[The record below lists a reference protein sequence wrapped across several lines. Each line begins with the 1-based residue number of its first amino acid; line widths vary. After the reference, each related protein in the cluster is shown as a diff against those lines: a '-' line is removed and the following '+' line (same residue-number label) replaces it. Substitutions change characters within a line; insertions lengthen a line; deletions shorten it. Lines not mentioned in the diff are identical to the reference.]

1 MTIESFTSCL
11 EEFIMEHDRL
21 LVPGLGAFTAGL
33 QAATISDNGFTINPP
48 YRKLEFI
55 YGEDLGIGENEQYDF
70 LYSQKEKMDLEKVR
84 EELAEIISE
93 IKREVEAN
101 SLVELPGLG
110 KLRSLGDG
118 HLFFVMDKDAQ
129 IYPEGFALSS
139 VSLKNRV
146 SSIMEVMAAPKPVE
160 QPAAV
165 AESPKA
171 ADIPETDETSKTAE
185 ATVIAEAKETAEA
198 PETAETSETAVTS
211 KTAETAEATET
222 AGNAVSK
229 EPKIADGLARKK
241 KKMPVVVKVIL
252 WLLGIA
258 LLLLAGFMALAYFCP
273 DFIDTLL
280 YSPEEIELLKAL

>member
-55 YGEDLGIGENEQYDF
+55 YGEDLGIGENEQYDY
-70 LYSQKEKMDLEKVR
+70 LYSIKEKMDLEKVR

-93 IKREVEAN
+93 IKREVEVN

-146 SSIMEVMAAPKPVE
+146 SG
-160 QPAAV
+160 
-165 AESPKA
+165 
-171 ADIPETDETSKTAE
+171 IPEVVAAFAE
-185 ATVIAEAKETAEA
+185 RHNE
-198 PETAETSETAVTS
+198 AETSETAETH
-211 KTAETAEATET
+211 ETAED
-222 AGNAVSK
+222 AVSK
-229 EPKIADGLARKK
+229 EQKTADGLARKK

>member
-21 LVPGLGAFTAGL
+21 LVPGLGSFTAGL

-55 YGEDLGIGENEQYDF
+55 YGEDLGIGENEQYDY
-70 LYSQKEKMDLEKVR
+70 LYSIKEKMDLEKVR

-146 SSIMEVMAAPKPVE
+146 SGIPEVVAAPKPVE
-160 QPAAV
+160 QPVAAT
-165 AESPKA
+165 EGHN
-171 ADIPETDETSKTAE
+171 E
-185 ATVIAEAKETAEA
+185 
-198 PETAETSETAVTS
+198 AETSETAETTA
-211 KTAETAEATET
+211 TAEE
-222 AGNAVSK
+222 AVSK
-229 EPKIADGLARKK
+229 EQKVADGLARKK
-241 KKMPVVVKVIL
+241 KRMPVVVKVIL

-280 YSPEEIELLKAL
+280 YSPDEIELLKTL

>member
-21 LVPGLGAFTAGL
+21 LVPGLGSFTAGL

-55 YGEDLGIGENEQYDF
+55 YGEDFGIGENEQYDY
-70 LYSQKEKMDLEKVR
+70 LYSIKEKMDLEKVR

-146 SSIMEVMAAPKPVE
+146 SGIPEVVAAPKPVE
-160 QPAAV
+160 QPVAAT
-165 AESPKA
+165 EGHN
-171 ADIPETDETSKTAE
+171 E
-185 ATVIAEAKETAEA
+185 
-198 PETAETSETAVTS
+198 AETSETAETTV
-211 KTAETAEATET
+211 TAEE
-222 AGNAVSK
+222 AVSK
-229 EPKIADGLARKK
+229 EQKVADGLARKK
-241 KKMPVVVKVIL
+241 KRMPVVVKVIL

-280 YSPEEIELLKAL
+280 YSPDEIELLKTL

>member
-55 YGEDLGIGENEQYDF
+55 YGEDLGIGENEQYDY
-70 LYSQKEKMDLEKVR
+70 LYSIKEKMDLEKVR

-93 IKREVEAN
+93 IKREVEVN

-146 SSIMEVMAAPKPVE
+146 SGIPEVVAAPKPVE
-160 QPAAV
+160 QPAAA
-165 AESPKA
+165 AEGHN
-171 ADIPETDETSKTAE
+171 EAE
-185 ATVIAEAKETAEA
+185 ATVTAECHN
-198 PETAETSETAVTS
+198 EVETSETA
-211 KTAETAEATET
+211 EE
-222 AGNAVSK
+222 AVSK
-229 EPKIADGLARKK
+229 EQKIADGLARKK
-241 KKMPVVVKVIL
+241 KKMPVGVKVIL

-280 YSPEEIELLKAL
+280 YSPDEIELLKAL

>member
-21 LVPGLGAFTAGL
+21 LVPGLGSFTAGL

-55 YGEDLGIGENEQYDF
+55 YGEDLGIGENEQYDY
-70 LYSQKEKMDLEKVR
+70 LYSIKEKMDLEKVR

-146 SSIMEVMAAPKPVE
+146 SGIPEVVAAPKPVE
-160 QPAAV
+160 QPV
-165 AESPKA
+165 A
-171 ADIPETDETSKTAE
+171 
-185 ATVIAEAKETAEA
+185 
-198 PETAETSETAVTS
+198 
-211 KTAETAEATET
+211 ATEGHNE
-222 AGNAVSK
+222 AMSK
-229 EPKIADGLARKK
+229 EQRVADGLARKK

-280 YSPEEIELLKAL
+280 YSPDEIELLKTL

>member
-55 YGEDLGIGENEQYDF
+55 YGEDLGIGENEQYDY
-70 LYSQKEKMDLEKVR
+70 LYSIKEKMDLEKVR

-146 SSIMEVMAAPKPVE
+146 SGIPEVV
-160 QPAAV
+160 AAV
-165 AESPKA
+165 AERHNEA
-171 ADIPETDETSKTAE
+171 ET
-185 ATVIAEAKETAEA
+185 
-198 PETAETSETAVTS
+198 PETAETTV
-211 KTAETAEATET
+211 TAEE
-222 AGNAVSK
+222 AVSK
-229 EPKIADGLARKK
+229 EQKVADGLARKK

-280 YSPEEIELLKAL
+280 YSPDEIELLKAL

>member
-21 LVPGLGAFTAGL
+21 LVPGLGSFTAGL

-55 YGEDLGIGENEQYDF
+55 YGEDLGIGENEQYDY
-70 LYSQKEKMDLEKVR
+70 LYSIKEKMDLEKVR

-146 SSIMEVMAAPKPVE
+146 SGIPEVAAAPKPVE
-160 QPAAV
+160 QPVAAT
-165 AESPKA
+165 EGHN
-171 ADIPETDETSKTAE
+171 E
-185 ATVIAEAKETAEA
+185 
-198 PETAETSETAVTS
+198 AETSETAETTV
-211 KTAETAEATET
+211 TAEE
-222 AGNAVSK
+222 AVSK
-229 EPKIADGLARKK
+229 EQKVADGLARKK

-280 YSPEEIELLKAL
+280 YSPDEIELLKAL

>member
-21 LVPGLGAFTAGL
+21 HVPGLGSFTAGL

-48 YRKLEFI
+48 YRKLDFI

-70 LYSQKEKMDLEKVR
+70 LYSIKEKMDLEKVR

-93 IKREVEAN
+93 IKRDVEAN

-110 KLRSLGDG
+110 RLRSLGDG
-118 HLFFVMDKDAQ
+118 HLFFVMDKSAQ

-146 SSIMEVMAAPKPVE
+146 SGIPEVVATPKPVE
-160 QPAAV
+160 QPVAA
-165 AESPKA
+165 AESIGT
-171 ADIPETDETSKTAE
+171 ADGPKTAE
-185 ATVIAEAKETAEA
+185 GPNA
-198 PETAETSETAVTS
+198 AETSG
-211 KTAETAEATET
+211 TAEGPKIAEGPNAAETSGTAE
-222 AGNAVSK
+222 GQVSK
-229 EPKIADGLARKK
+229 EQKAADGLARKK

-258 LLLLAGFMALAYFCP
+258 LLLLAGFMALVYFCP

>member
-21 LVPGLGAFTAGL
+21 LVPGLGSFTAGL

-55 YGEDLGIGENEQYDF
+55 YGEDLGIGENEQYDY
-70 LYSQKEKMDLEKVR
+70 LYSIKEKMDLEKVR

-146 SSIMEVMAAPKPVE
+146 SGIPEVVAAPKPVE
-160 QPAAV
+160 QPVAAT
-165 AESPKA
+165 EGHN
-171 ADIPETDETSKTAE
+171 E
-185 ATVIAEAKETAEA
+185 
-198 PETAETSETAVTS
+198 AETSETAEPS
-211 KTAETAEATET
+211 EPAEET
-222 AGNAVSK
+222 VSK
-229 EPKIADGLARKK
+229 EQKVADGLARKK

-280 YSPEEIELLKAL
+280 YSPDEIELLKTL

>member
-1 MTIESFTSCL
+1 MTIASFTSCL

-21 LVPGLGAFTAGL
+21 LVPGLGSFTAGL

-55 YGEDLGIGENEQYDF
+55 YGEDLGIGENEQYDY
-70 LYSQKEKMDLEKVR
+70 LYSIKEKMDLEKVR

-146 SSIMEVMAAPKPVE
+146 SGIPEVVAAPKPVE
-160 QPAAV
+160 QPV
-165 AESPKA
+165 A
-171 ADIPETDETSKTAE
+171 
-185 ATVIAEAKETAEA
+185 
-198 PETAETSETAVTS
+198 
-211 KTAETAEATET
+211 ATE
-222 AGNAVSK
+222 GHNEAVSK
-229 EPKIADGLARKK
+229 EQKVADGLARKK

-280 YSPEEIELLKAL
+280 YSPDEIELLKTL

>member
-21 LVPGLGAFTAGL
+21 LVPGLGSFTAGL

-55 YGEDLGIGENEQYDF
+55 YGEDLGIGENEQYDY
-70 LYSQKEKMDLEKVR
+70 LYSIKEKMDLEKVR

-146 SSIMEVMAAPKPVE
+146 SGIPEVVAVPKPVE
-160 QPAAV
+160 QPVAATEGHNK
-165 AESPKA
+165 AEIS
-171 ADIPETDETSKTAE
+171 
-185 ATVIAEAKETAEA
+185 ETAE
-198 PETAETSETAVTS
+198 PSEPAEE
-211 KTAETAEATET
+211 
-222 AGNAVSK
+222 AVSK
-229 EPKIADGLARKK
+229 EQKVADGLARKK
-241 KKMPVVVKVIL
+241 KRMPVVVKVIL

-280 YSPEEIELLKAL
+280 YSPDEIELLKTL

>member
-55 YGEDLGIGENEQYDF
+55 YGEDLGIGENEQYDY
-70 LYSQKEKMDLEKVR
+70 LYSIKEKMDLEKVR

-146 SSIMEVMAAPKPVE
+146 SGISEVVAIPKPVE

-165 AESPKA
+165 AEGHNEA
-171 ADIPETDETSKTAE
+171 ETSKTAG
-185 ATVIAEAKETAEA
+185 
-198 PETAETSETAVTS
+198 TSEP
-211 KTAETAEATET
+211 AED
-222 AGNAVSK
+222 AVSK
-229 EPKIADGLARKK
+229 EQKVADGLARKK
-241 KKMPVVVKVIL
+241 KKMPIVVKVIL

-280 YSPEEIELLKAL
+280 YSPDEIELLKAL

>member
-21 LVPGLGAFTAGL
+21 LVPGLGSFTAGL

-55 YGEDLGIGENEQYDF
+55 YGEDLGIGENEQYDY
-70 LYSQKEKMDLEKVR
+70 LYSIKEKMDLEKVR
-84 EELAEIISE
+84 EELDEIISE

-146 SSIMEVMAAPKPVE
+146 SGIPEVVAAPKPVE
-160 QPAAV
+160 QPV
-165 AESPKA
+165 A
-171 ADIPETDETSKTAE
+171 
-185 ATVIAEAKETAEA
+185 
-198 PETAETSETAVTS
+198 
-211 KTAETAEATET
+211 ATE
-222 AGNAVSK
+222 GHNEAVSK
-229 EPKIADGLARKK
+229 EQKVADGLARKK
-241 KKMPVVVKVIL
+241 KRMPVVVKVIL

-280 YSPEEIELLKAL
+280 YSPDEIELLKTL

>member
-21 LVPGLGAFTAGL
+21 LVPGLGSFTAGL

-55 YGEDLGIGENEQYDF
+55 YGEDLGIGENEQYDY
-70 LYSQKEKMDLEKVR
+70 LYSIKEKMDLEKVR

-93 IKREVEAN
+93 IKREVEAH

-146 SSIMEVMAAPKPVE
+146 SGIPEVVAAPKPVE
-160 QPAAV
+160 QPV
-165 AESPKA
+165 A
-171 ADIPETDETSKTAE
+171 
-185 ATVIAEAKETAEA
+185 
-198 PETAETSETAVTS
+198 
-211 KTAETAEATET
+211 ATE
-222 AGNAVSK
+222 GHHEAVSK
-229 EPKIADGLARKK
+229 EQKVADGLARKK
-241 KKMPVVVKVIL
+241 KRMPVVVKVIL

-280 YSPEEIELLKAL
+280 YSPDEIELLKTL

>member
-1 MTIESFTSCL
+1 M
-11 EEFIMEHDRL
+11 
-21 LVPGLGAFTAGL
+21 AGL

-55 YGEDLGIGENEQYDF
+55 YGEDLGIGENEQYDY
-70 LYSQKEKMDLEKVR
+70 LYSIKEKMDLEKVR

-146 SSIMEVMAAPKPVE
+146 SGIPEVVAAPKPVE
-160 QPAAV
+160 QPVAAT
-165 AESPKA
+165 EGHN
-171 ADIPETDETSKTAE
+171 E
-185 ATVIAEAKETAEA
+185 
-198 PETAETSETAVTS
+198 AETSETAEPS
-211 KTAETAEATET
+211 EPAEE
-222 AGNAVSK
+222 AVSK
-229 EPKIADGLARKK
+229 EQKVADGLARKK
-241 KKMPVVVKVIL
+241 KRMPVVVKVIL

-280 YSPEEIELLKAL
+280 YSPDEIELLKTL

>member
-55 YGEDLGIGENEQYDF
+55 YGEDLGIGENEQYDY
-70 LYSQKEKMDLEKVR
+70 LYSIKEKMDLEKVR

-93 IKREVEAN
+93 IKREVEVN

-146 SSIMEVMAAPKPVE
+146 SGIPEVVAAPKPVE
-160 QPAAV
+160 QLAAV
-165 AESPKA
+165 AERHNEA
-171 ADIPETDETSKTAE
+171 ETSKTAE
-185 ATVIAEAKETAEA
+185 ATV
-198 PETAETSETAVTS
+198 TAETSETA
-211 KTAETAEATET
+211 E
-222 AGNAVSK
+222 GAVSK
-229 EPKIADGLARKK
+229 EQKVADGLARKK
-241 KKMPVVVKVIL
+241 KKMPMVVKVIL

-280 YSPEEIELLKAL
+280 YSPDEIELLKAL

>member
-21 LVPGLGAFTAGL
+21 LVPGLGSFTAGL

-55 YGEDLGIGENEQYDF
+55 YGEDLGIGENEQYDY
-70 LYSQKEKMDLEKVR
+70 LYSIKEKMDLEKVR

-146 SSIMEVMAAPKPVE
+146 SGIPEVVAAPKPVE
-160 QPAAV
+160 QPV
-165 AESPKA
+165 AET
-171 ADIPETDETSKTAE
+171 EGHNEAE
-185 ATVIAEAKETAEA
+185 ASETAESSE
-198 PETAETSETAVTS
+198 PAEE
-211 KTAETAEATET
+211 
-222 AGNAVSK
+222 AVSK
-229 EPKIADGLARKK
+229 EQKVADGLARKK
-241 KKMPVVVKVIL
+241 KRMPVVVKVIL

-280 YSPEEIELLKAL
+280 YSPDEIELLKTL

>member
-21 LVPGLGAFTAGL
+21 LVPGLGTFTAGL

-55 YGEDLGIGENEQYDF
+55 YGEDLGIGENEQYDY
-70 LYSQKEKMDLEKVR
+70 LYSIKGKMDLEKVR

-146 SSIMEVMAAPKPVE
+146 SGIPEVVAAPKPVE
-160 QPAAV
+160 QPVAAT
-165 AESPKA
+165 EGHN
-171 ADIPETDETSKTAE
+171 EAE
-185 ATVIAEAKETAEA
+185 ATVTAESHN
-198 PETAETSETAVTS
+198 EAETSEP
-211 KTAETAEATET
+211 AEE
-222 AGNAVSK
+222 AVSK
-229 EPKIADGLARKK
+229 EQKVADGLARKK
-241 KKMPVVVKVIL
+241 KRMPVGVKVIL

>member
-21 LVPGLGAFTAGL
+21 LVPGLGSFTAGL

-55 YGEDLGIGENEQYDF
+55 YGEDLGIGENEQYDY
-70 LYSQKEKMDLEKVR
+70 LYSIKEKMDLEKVR

-146 SSIMEVMAAPKPVE
+146 SGIPEVVAAPKPVE
-160 QPAAV
+160 QPV
-165 AESPKA
+165 A
-171 ADIPETDETSKTAE
+171 
-185 ATVIAEAKETAEA
+185 
-198 PETAETSETAVTS
+198 
-211 KTAETAEATET
+211 ATE
-222 AGNAVSK
+222 GHNEAVSK
-229 EPKIADGLARKK
+229 EQKVADGLARKK
-241 KKMPVVVKVIL
+241 KRMPVVVKVIL
-252 WLLGIA
+252 WLLGSA

-280 YSPEEIELLKAL
+280 YSPDEIELLKTL

>member
-21 LVPGLGAFTAGL
+21 LVPGLGSFTAGL

-55 YGEDLGIGENEQYDF
+55 YGEDLGIGENEQYDY
-70 LYSQKEKMDLEKVR
+70 LYSIKEKMDLEKVR
-84 EELAEIISE
+84 EELAEMISE

-146 SSIMEVMAAPKPVE
+146 SGIPEVVAAPKPVE
-160 QPAAV
+160 QPV
-165 AESPKA
+165 A
-171 ADIPETDETSKTAE
+171 
-185 ATVIAEAKETAEA
+185 
-198 PETAETSETAVTS
+198 
-211 KTAETAEATET
+211 ATE
-222 AGNAVSK
+222 GHNEAVSK
-229 EPKIADGLARKK
+229 EQKVADGLARKK
-241 KKMPVVVKVIL
+241 KRMPVVVKVIL

-280 YSPEEIELLKAL
+280 YSPDEIELLKTL

>member
-21 LVPGLGAFTAGL
+21 LVPGLGSFTAGL

-55 YGEDLGIGENEQYDF
+55 YGEDLGIGENEQYDY
-70 LYSQKEKMDLEKVR
+70 LYSIKEKMDLEKVR

-146 SSIMEVMAAPKPVE
+146 SGIPEVVAAPKPVE
-160 QPAAV
+160 QPVAAT
-165 AESPKA
+165 EGHN
-171 ADIPETDETSKTAE
+171 E
-185 ATVIAEAKETAEA
+185 
-198 PETAETSETAVTS
+198 AETSETAETTV
-211 KTAETAEATET
+211 TAEE
-222 AGNAVSK
+222 AVSK
-229 EPKIADGLARKK
+229 EQKVADGLAKKK

-280 YSPEEIELLKAL
+280 YSPDEIELLKTL

>member
-21 LVPGLGAFTAGL
+21 LVPGLGSFTAGL

-55 YGEDLGIGENEQYDF
+55 YGEDLGIGENEQYDY
-70 LYSQKEKMDLEKVR
+70 LYSIKEKMDLEKVR

-146 SSIMEVMAAPKPVE
+146 SGIPEVVAAPKPVE
-160 QPAAV
+160 QPV
-165 AESPKA
+165 A
-171 ADIPETDETSKTAE
+171 
-185 ATVIAEAKETAEA
+185 
-198 PETAETSETAVTS
+198 
-211 KTAETAEATET
+211 ATE
-222 AGNAVSK
+222 GHNEAVSK
-229 EPKIADGLARKK
+229 EQKVADGLARKK
-241 KKMPVVVKVIL
+241 KTMQVVVKVIV

-280 YSPEEIELLKAL
+280 YSPDEIELLKTL

>member
-21 LVPGLGAFTAGL
+21 LVPGLGSFTAGL

-55 YGEDLGIGENEQYDF
+55 YGEDLGIGENEQYDY
-70 LYSQKEKMDLEKVR
+70 LYSIKEKMDLEKVR

-146 SSIMEVMAAPKPVE
+146 SGIPEVAAAPKPVE
-160 QPAAV
+160 QPVAAT
-165 AESPKA
+165 EGHN
-171 ADIPETDETSKTAE
+171 E
-185 ATVIAEAKETAEA
+185 
-198 PETAETSETAVTS
+198 AETSETAETTV
-211 KTAETAEATET
+211 TAEE
-222 AGNAVSK
+222 AVSK
-229 EPKIADGLARKK
+229 EQKVADGLARKK
-241 KKMPVVVKVIL
+241 KRMPVVVKVIL

-280 YSPEEIELLKAL
+280 YSPDEIELLKTL

>member
-21 LVPGLGAFTAGL
+21 LVPGLGSFTAGL

-55 YGEDLGIGENEQYDF
+55 YGEDLGIGENEQYDY
-70 LYSQKEKMDLEKVR
+70 LYSIKEKMDLEKVR

-146 SSIMEVMAAPKPVE
+146 SGIPEVVAAPKPVE
-160 QPAAV
+160 QPV
-165 AESPKA
+165 A
-171 ADIPETDETSKTAE
+171 
-185 ATVIAEAKETAEA
+185 
-198 PETAETSETAVTS
+198 
-211 KTAETAEATET
+211 ATE
-222 AGNAVSK
+222 GHNEAVSK
-229 EPKIADGLARKK
+229 EQKVADGLARKK
-241 KKMPVVVKVIL
+241 KRMPVVVKVIL
-252 WLLGIA
+252 WLLVIA

-280 YSPEEIELLKAL
+280 YSPDEIELLKTL

>member
-21 LVPGLGAFTAGL
+21 LVPGLGSFTAGL

-55 YGEDLGIGENEQYDF
+55 YGEDLGIGENEQYDY
-70 LYSQKEKMDLEKVR
+70 LYSIKEKMDLEKVR
-84 EELAEIISE
+84 EELAEMISE

-146 SSIMEVMAAPKPVE
+146 SGIPEVVAAPKPVE
-160 QPAAV
+160 QPVAAT
-165 AESPKA
+165 EGHN
-171 ADIPETDETSKTAE
+171 E
-185 ATVIAEAKETAEA
+185 
-198 PETAETSETAVTS
+198 AETSETAEPS
-211 KTAETAEATET
+211 EPAEE
-222 AGNAVSK
+222 AVSK
-229 EPKIADGLARKK
+229 EQKVADGLARKK
-241 KKMPVVVKVIL
+241 KRMPVVVKVIL

-258 LLLLAGFMALAYFCP
+258 LLLLAGFMTLAYFCP

-280 YSPEEIELLKAL
+280 YSPDEIELLKTL

>member
-21 LVPGLGAFTAGL
+21 LVPGLGSFTAGL

-55 YGEDLGIGENEQYDF
+55 YGEDLGIGENEQYDY
-70 LYSQKEKMDLEKVR
+70 LYSIKEKMDLEKVR

-146 SSIMEVMAAPKPVE
+146 SGIPEVVAVPKPVE
-160 QPAAV
+160 QPV
-165 AESPKA
+165 A
-171 ADIPETDETSKTAE
+171 
-185 ATVIAEAKETAEA
+185 
-198 PETAETSETAVTS
+198 
-211 KTAETAEATET
+211 ATE
-222 AGNAVSK
+222 GHNEAVSK
-229 EPKIADGLARKK
+229 EQKVADGLARKK

-280 YSPEEIELLKAL
+280 YSPDEIELLKTL

>member
-21 LVPGLGAFTAGL
+21 LVPGLGSFTAGL

-55 YGEDLGIGENEQYDF
+55 YGEDLGIGENEQYDY
-70 LYSQKEKMDLEKVR
+70 LYSIKEKMDLEKVR

-146 SSIMEVMAAPKPVE
+146 SGIPEVVAAPKPVE
-160 QPAAV
+160 QPVAAT
-165 AESPKA
+165 EGHN
-171 ADIPETDETSKTAE
+171 EAE
-185 ATVIAEAKETAEA
+185 ASETAE
-198 PETAETSETAVTS
+198 PSEPAEE
-211 KTAETAEATET
+211 
-222 AGNAVSK
+222 AVSK
-229 EPKIADGLARKK
+229 EQKVADGLARKK
-241 KKMPVVVKVIL
+241 KKMPEVVKVIL

-280 YSPEEIELLKAL
+280 YSPDEIELLKTL

>member
-55 YGEDLGIGENEQYDF
+55 YGEDLGIGENEQYDY
-70 LYSQKEKMDLEKVR
+70 LYSIKEKMDLEKVR

-93 IKREVEAN
+93 IKREVKAN

-129 IYPEGFALSS
+129 IYPDGFALSS

-146 SSIMEVMAAPKPVE
+146 SGIPEVV
-160 QPAAV
+160 AAV
-165 AESPKA
+165 AERHN
-171 ADIPETDETSKTAE
+171 E
-185 ATVIAEAKETAEA
+185 
-198 PETAETSETAVTS
+198 AETSEP
-211 KTAETAEATET
+211 AED
-222 AGNAVSK
+222 AVSK
-229 EPKIADGLARKK
+229 EQKVADGLARKK
-241 KKMPVVVKVIL
+241 KRMPVGVKVIL

-280 YSPEEIELLKAL
+280 YSPDEIELLKAL

>member
-21 LVPGLGAFTAGL
+21 LVPGLGSFTAGL

-55 YGEDLGIGENEQYDF
+55 YGEDLGIGENEQYDY
-70 LYSQKEKMDLEKVR
+70 LYSIKEKMDLEKVR

-146 SSIMEVMAAPKPVE
+146 SGIPEVVAAPKPVE
-160 QPAAV
+160 QPVAAT
-165 AESPKA
+165 EGHN
-171 ADIPETDETSKTAE
+171 E
-185 ATVIAEAKETAEA
+185 
-198 PETAETSETAVTS
+198 AETSETAEAS
-211 KTAETAEATET
+211 EPAEE
-222 AGNAVSK
+222 AVSK
-229 EPKIADGLARKK
+229 GQKVADGLARKK
-241 KKMPVVVKVIL
+241 KKMPVGVKVIL

-280 YSPEEIELLKAL
+280 YSPDEIELLKTL

>member
-55 YGEDLGIGENEQYDF
+55 YGEDLGIGENEQYDY
-70 LYSQKEKMDLEKVR
+70 LYSIKEKMDLEKVR

-146 SSIMEVMAAPKPVE
+146 SGIPEVVAAPKPVE
-160 QPAAV
+160 QPVAAT
-165 AESPKA
+165 EGHN
-171 ADIPETDETSKTAE
+171 EAE
-185 ATVIAEAKETAEA
+185 ATVTAESHN
-198 PETAETSETAVTS
+198 E
-211 KTAETAEATET
+211 AETAEE
-222 AGNAVSK
+222 AVSK
-229 EPKIADGLARKK
+229 EQKVADGLARKK
-241 KKMPVVVKVIL
+241 KKMPVGVKVIL

-280 YSPEEIELLKAL
+280 YSPDEIELLKAL

>member
-55 YGEDLGIGENEQYDF
+55 YGEDLGIGENEQYDY
-70 LYSQKEKMDLEKVR
+70 LYSIKEKMDLEKVR

-93 IKREVEAN
+93 IKREVEVN

-146 SSIMEVMAAPKPVE
+146 SGIPEVV
-160 QPAAV
+160 AAV
-165 AESPKA
+165 AERHN
-171 ADIPETDETSKTAE
+171 E
-185 ATVIAEAKETAEA
+185 
-198 PETAETSETAVTS
+198 AETSETA
-211 KTAETAEATET
+211 EE
-222 AGNAVSK
+222 AVSK
-229 EPKIADGLARKK
+229 EQKVADGLARKK
-241 KKMPVVVKVIL
+241 KKMPVGVKVIL

-280 YSPEEIELLKAL
+280 YSPDEIELLKAL

>member
-21 LVPGLGAFTAGL
+21 LVPGLGSFTAGL

-55 YGEDLGIGENEQYDF
+55 YGEDLGIGENEQYDY
-70 LYSQKEKMDLEKVR
+70 LYSIKEKMDLEKVR

-139 VSLKNRV
+139 VSLKNLV
-146 SSIMEVMAAPKPVE
+146 SGIPEVVAAPKPVE
-160 QPAAV
+160 QPV
-165 AESPKA
+165 A
-171 ADIPETDETSKTAE
+171 
-185 ATVIAEAKETAEA
+185 
-198 PETAETSETAVTS
+198 
-211 KTAETAEATET
+211 ATE
-222 AGNAVSK
+222 GHNEAVSK
-229 EPKIADGLARKK
+229 EQKVADGLARKK
-241 KKMPVVVKVIL
+241 KRMPVVVKVIL

-280 YSPEEIELLKAL
+280 YSPDEIELLKTL

>member
-55 YGEDLGIGENEQYDF
+55 YGEDLGIGENEQYDY
-70 LYSQKEKMDLEKVR
+70 LYSIKEKMDLEKVR

-93 IKREVEAN
+93 IKREVEVN

-146 SSIMEVMAAPKPVE
+146 SGIPEVVE
-160 QPAAV
+160 AV
-165 AESPKA
+165 AERHN
-171 ADIPETDETSKTAE
+171 E
-185 ATVIAEAKETAEA
+185 
-198 PETAETSETAVTS
+198 AETSETA
-211 KTAETAEATET
+211 E
-222 AGNAVSK
+222 GAVSK
-229 EPKIADGLARKK
+229 EQKVADGLARKK

-280 YSPEEIELLKAL
+280 YSPDEIELLKAL

>member
-55 YGEDLGIGENEQYDF
+55 YGEDLGIGENEQYDY
-70 LYSQKEKMDLEKVR
+70 LYSIKEKMDLEKVR

-93 IKREVEAN
+93 IKREVGVN

-146 SSIMEVMAAPKPVE
+146 SG
-160 QPAAV
+160 
-165 AESPKA
+165 
-171 ADIPETDETSKTAE
+171 IPEVAAAFAE
-185 ATVIAEAKETAEA
+185 RHNE
-198 PETAETSETAVTS
+198 AETSETAETTV
-211 KTAETAEATET
+211 TAEE
-222 AGNAVSK
+222 AVSK
-229 EPKIADGLARKK
+229 EQKVADGLARKK

-280 YSPEEIELLKAL
+280 YSPDEIELLKAL

>member
-21 LVPGLGAFTAGL
+21 LVPGLGSFTAGL

-55 YGEDLGIGENEQYDF
+55 YGEDLGIGENEQYDY
-70 LYSQKEKMDLEKVR
+70 LYSIKEKMDLEKVR

-118 HLFFVMDKDAQ
+118 QLFFVMDKDAQ

-146 SSIMEVMAAPKPVE
+146 SGIPEVVTAPKPVE
-160 QPAAV
+160 QLV
-165 AESPKA
+165 A
-171 ADIPETDETSKTAE
+171 
-185 ATVIAEAKETAEA
+185 
-198 PETAETSETAVTS
+198 
-211 KTAETAEATET
+211 ATE
-222 AGNAVSK
+222 GHNEAVSK
-229 EPKIADGLARKK
+229 EQKVADGLARKK

-280 YSPEEIELLKAL
+280 YSPDEIELLKTL

>member
-21 LVPGLGAFTAGL
+21 LVPGLGSFTAGL

-55 YGEDLGIGENEQYDF
+55 YGEDLGIGENEQYDY
-70 LYSQKEKMDLEKVR
+70 LYSIKEKMDLEKVR

-146 SSIMEVMAAPKPVE
+146 SGIPEVVAAPKPVE
-160 QPAAV
+160 QPVAAT
-165 AESPKA
+165 EGHN
-171 ADIPETDETSKTAE
+171 E
-185 ATVIAEAKETAEA
+185 
-198 PETAETSETAVTS
+198 AETSETAAPS
-211 KTAETAEATET
+211 EPAEE
-222 AGNAVSK
+222 AVSK
-229 EPKIADGLARKK
+229 EQKVADGLARKK
-241 KKMPVVVKVIL
+241 KRMPVVVKVIL

-280 YSPEEIELLKAL
+280 YSPDEIELLKTL

>member
-21 LVPGLGAFTAGL
+21 LVPGLGSFTAGL

-55 YGEDLGIGENEQYDF
+55 YGEDLGIGENEQYDY
-70 LYSQKEKMDLEKVR
+70 LYSIKEKMDLEKVR

-101 SLVELPGLG
+101 SVVERPGLG

-146 SSIMEVMAAPKPVE
+146 SGIPEVVAVPKPVE
-160 QPAAV
+160 QPV
-165 AESPKA
+165 A
-171 ADIPETDETSKTAE
+171 
-185 ATVIAEAKETAEA
+185 
-198 PETAETSETAVTS
+198 
-211 KTAETAEATET
+211 ATE
-222 AGNAVSK
+222 GHNEAVSK
-229 EPKIADGLARKK
+229 EQKVADGLARKK
-241 KKMPVVVKVIL
+241 KRMPVVVKVIL

-280 YSPEEIELLKAL
+280 YSSDEIELLKTL

>member
-21 LVPGLGAFTAGL
+21 LVPGLGSFTAGL

-55 YGEDLGIGENEQYDF
+55 YGEDLGIGENEQYDY
-70 LYSQKEKMDLEKVR
+70 LYSIKEKMDLEKVR

-146 SSIMEVMAAPKPVE
+146 SGIPEVVAAPKPVE
-160 QPAAV
+160 QPVAAT
-165 AESPKA
+165 EGHN
-171 ADIPETDETSKTAE
+171 E
-185 ATVIAEAKETAEA
+185 
-198 PETAETSETAVTS
+198 AETSETAEPS
-211 KTAETAEATET
+211 EPAEE
-222 AGNAVSK
+222 AVSK
-229 EPKIADGLARKK
+229 EQKVADGLARKK

-280 YSPEEIELLKAL
+280 YSPDEIELLKTL

>member
-21 LVPGLGAFTAGL
+21 LVPGLGSFTAGL

-55 YGEDLGIGENEQYDF
+55 YGEDLGIGENEQYDY
-70 LYSQKEKMDLEKVR
+70 LYSIKEKMDLEKVR

-118 HLFFVMDKDAQ
+118 HIFFVMDKDAQ

-146 SSIMEVMAAPKPVE
+146 SGIPEVVAAPKPVE
-160 QPAAV
+160 HPV
-165 AESPKA
+165 S
-171 ADIPETDETSKTAE
+171 
-185 ATVIAEAKETAEA
+185 ATEGHNA
-198 PETAETSETAVTS
+198 AETSETAEPS
-211 KTAETAEATET
+211 EPAEE
-222 AGNAVSK
+222 AVSK
-229 EPKIADGLARKK
+229 EQKVADGLARKK
-241 KKMPVVVKVIL
+241 KRMPVVVKVIL

-280 YSPEEIELLKAL
+280 YSPDEIELLKTL